1 MRHKHIRSSA
11 FTRDRD
17 KAVLDGREVCV
28 KGIAPDFQISQFL
41 PNRTHTGHD

>member
-17 KAVLDGREVCV
+17 KAVL
-28 KGIAPDFQISQFL
+28 
-41 PNRTHTGHD
+41 